1 MLVLISPWLGSLE
14 YREISPFPNTIVV
27 VLFCLP
33 CLSLRILFTG
43 WNSTLYL
50 PYMPY
55 NFLVIPINLLYNQC
69 IFIYDSYFS
78 MTLSQFSNKYILLIT
93 SPINTTI
100 LFLCIACRLIS
111 HIHSLIYLHSN
122 PISYICILISFS
134 QMRKRGYN
142 EVK

>member
-1 MLVLISPWLGSLE
+1 MLVLISHWLGSLE
-14 YREISPFPNTIVV
+14 YREISPFPNTIVA

-33 CLSLRILFTG
+33 CLSLRILFMG
-43 WNSTLYL
+43 WNSMLYL

-69 IFIYDSYFS
+69 FLDMIAIFLWHCFS
-78 MTLSQFSNKYILLIT
+78 FLTNIFCLLLLPLIPLYCSYILH
-93 SPINTTI
+93 
-100 LFLCIACRLIS
+100 AGLIS
-111 HIHSLIYLHSN
+111 YVHSLIYLHSN
-122 PISYICILISFS
+122 LINYVCILISFS